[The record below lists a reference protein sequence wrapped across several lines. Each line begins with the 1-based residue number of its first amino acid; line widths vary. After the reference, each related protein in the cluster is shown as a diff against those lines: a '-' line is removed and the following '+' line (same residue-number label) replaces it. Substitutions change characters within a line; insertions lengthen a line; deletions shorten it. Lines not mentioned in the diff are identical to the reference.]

1 VSAKGVMLITGAS
14 RGIGAATARAA
25 VAAGWDVAV
34 NYRSERERAEQLAS
48 SLADEFGRRV
58 MAVDADVSLEE
69 EVLAMFDAVES
80 ALGPVCCL
88 VNNAGIAPGYGPFA
102 DLQLDDI
109 ERVWAVNLTGAFL
122 CAREAVRRMSSSRG
136 GAGGSIVNVS
146 SKAAVIGGPGEWI
159 HYAASKAGLETLTA
173 GLSKEVAREGIR
185 VNNVRPGLITG
196 DFGPWAPSGRME
208 RMQDGVPMGRAGEP
222 DEIANAIVW
231 LASDEAS
238 YVTGA
243 TIDVTGGR

>member
-1 VSAKGVMLITGAS
+1 MLITGAS

-25 VAAGWDVAV
+25 AAGGWDVAV
-34 NYRSERERAEQLAS
+34 NFRSERERAEVLAAELKAES
-48 SLADEFGRRV
+48 GRRAF
-58 MAVDADVSLEE
+58 AVPGDVAVESD
-69 EVLAMFDAVES
+69 VIAMFDTVQAE
-80 ALGPVCCL
+80 LGPVRCL

-102 DLQLDDI
+102 ELDVADI

-122 CAREAVRRMSSSRG
+122 CAREAVRRMAVSRG

-159 HYAASKAGLETLTA
+159 HYAASKGGLETLTA
-173 GLSKEVAREGIR
+173 GLSKEVAADGIR
-185 VNNVRPGLITG
+185 VNTVRPGLIAG
-196 DFGPWAPSGRME
+196 DFGPWGPSGRVE
-208 RMQDGVPMGRAGEP
+208 RMAPGVPMQRPGDP
-222 DEIANAIVW
+222 SEIAAAIVW
-231 LASDEAS
+231 LASEAAS

>member
-1 VSAKGVMLITGAS
+1 MLITGAS

-25 VAAGWDVAV
+25 AAAGWDVAV
-34 NYRSERERAEQLAS
+34 NFRSERERAEQLAGS
-48 SLADEFGRRV
+48 ITADSGRR
-58 MAVDADVSLEE
+58 AVAVGADVSLED

-80 ALGPVCCL
+80 SLGPVACL

-102 DLQLDDI
+102 DLELADI
-109 ERVWAVNLTGAFL
+109 ETVWAVNMTCAFL
-122 CAREAVRRMSSSRG
+122 CAREAVRRMSRSRG
-136 GAGGSIVNVS
+136 GLGGSIVNVS

-159 HYAASKAGLETLTA
+159 HYAASKGGLETLTA

-185 VNNVRPGLITG
+185 VNNVRPGLIAG
-196 DFGPWAPSGRME
+196 DFGPWGPAGRVE
-208 RMQDGVPMGRAGEP
+208 RMQDGVPMGRAGTV
-222 DEIANAIVW
+222 DEIAKAIVW

>member
-1 VSAKGVMLITGAS
+1 MLITGAS

-25 VAAGWDVAV
+25 AAAGWDVAV
-34 NYRSERERAEQLAS
+34 NFRSERERAEQLAGS
-48 SLADEFGRRV
+48 VTGDSGRR
-58 MAVDADVSLEE
+58 AVAVGADVSLED

-80 ALGPVCCL
+80 SLGPVACL

-102 DLQLDDI
+102 DLELADI
-109 ERVWAVNLTGAFL
+109 ETVWAVNLTGAFL
-122 CAREAVRRMSSSRG
+122 CAREAVRRMSRSRG
-136 GAGGSIVNVS
+136 GLGGSIVNVS

-159 HYAASKAGLETLTA
+159 HYAASKGGLETLTA
-173 GLSKEVAREGIR
+173 GLSKQVAREGIR
-185 VNNVRPGLITG
+185 VNNVRPGLIAG
-196 DFGPWAPSGRME
+196 DFGPWGPAGRVE
-208 RMQDGVPMGRAGEP
+208 RMQDGVPMGRAGAV
-222 DEIANAIVW
+222 DEIAKAIVW

>member
-1 VSAKGVMLITGAS
+1 MLITGAS

-25 VAAGWDVAV
+25 AAAGWDVAV
-34 NYRSERERAEQLAS
+34 NFRSERERAEQLAGS
-48 SLADEFGRRV
+48 ITADSGRR
-58 MAVDADVSLEE
+58 AVAVGADVSLED

-80 ALGPVCCL
+80 SLGPVACL

-102 DLQLDDI
+102 DLELADI
-109 ERVWAVNLTGAFL
+109 ETVWAVNLTGAFL
-122 CAREAVRRMSSSRG
+122 CAREAVRRMSRSRG
-136 GAGGSIVNVS
+136 GLGGSIVNVS

-159 HYAASKAGLETLTA
+159 HYAASKGGLETLTA

-185 VNNVRPGLITG
+185 VNNVRPGLIAG
-196 DFGPWAPSGRME
+196 DFGPWGPAGRVE
-208 RMQDGVPMGRAGEP
+208 RMQDGVPMGRAGTV
-222 DEIANAIVW
+222 DEIAKAIVW

>member
-1 VSAKGVMLITGAS
+1 MLITGAS

-34 NYRSERERAEQLAS
+34 NYRSERDRAEALAHE
-48 SLADEFGRRV
+48 LAAGSGRRV
-58 MAVDADVSLEE
+58 FAVGCDVSLED
-69 EVLAMFDAVES
+69 EVLSMFDAVQS
-80 ALGPVCCL
+80 SLGPVGCL

-102 DLQLDDI
+102 DLELADI
-109 ERVWAVNLTGAFL
+109 EGVWAVNLTGAFL
-122 CAREAVRRMSSSRG
+122 CAREAVRRMSRSRG
-136 GAGGSIVNVS
+136 GDGGSIVNVS

-159 HYAASKAGLETLTA
+159 HYAASKAGLEALTA

-185 VNNVRPGLITG
+185 VNNVRPGLIAG
-196 DFGPWAPSGRME
+196 DFGPWAPAGRVE
-208 RMQDGVPMGRAGEP
+208 RMQDGVPMGRAGTT
-222 DEIANAIVW
+222 DEISAAVVW

-238 YVTGA
+238 YVTGS

>member
-1 VSAKGVMLITGAS
+1 MGVMLITGAS

-34 NYRSERERAEQLAS
+34 NYRSGRDRAEELTNELAGR
-48 SLADEFGRRV
+48 AGRRV
-58 MAVDADVSLEE
+58 LAFGGDVSVED
-69 EVLAMFDAVES
+69 EVLAMFDAVQS
-80 ALGPVCCL
+80 SLGPIACL
-88 VNNAGIAPGYGPFA
+88 VNNAGIAPGYGAFA
-102 DLQLDDI
+102 DLELADI
-109 ERVWAVNLTGAFL
+109 ESVWAVNLTGAFL
-122 CAREAVRRMSSSRG
+122 CAREAVRRMSLSRG
-136 GAGGSIVNVS
+136 GDGGSIVNVS

-159 HYAASKAGLETLTA
+159 HYAASKGGLETLTA

-185 VNNVRPGLITG
+185 VNNVRPGLIAG
-196 DFGPWAPSGRME
+196 DFGPWGPTGRVE
-208 RMQDGVPMGRAGEP
+208 RMKDAVPMGRAGTT
-222 DEIANAIVW
+222 DEIAAAIVW

>member
-1 VSAKGVMLITGAS
+1 MTAMGVMLITGAS
-14 RGIGAATARAA
+14 RGIGAATAQAA
-25 VAAGWDVAV
+25 TAAGWDVAV
-34 NYRSERERAEQLAS
+34 NYHTERERAEELVRTVSAS
-48 SLADEFGRRV
+48 GSRV
-58 MAVDADVSLEE
+58 VAVPGDVSCED
-69 EVLAMFDAVES
+69 EVVAMFDVAES
-80 ALGPVCCL
+80 ALGRVSCL
-88 VNNAGIAPGYGPFA
+88 VNNAGIAPGYGSFA
-102 DLQLDDI
+102 DLELADI

-122 CAREAVRRMSSSRG
+122 CAREAVRRMSLSRG
-136 GAGGSIVNVS
+136 GTGGSIVNVS

-159 HYAASKAGLETLTA
+159 HYAASKGGLETLTA

-185 VNNVRPGLITG
+185 VNNVRPGLIAG
-196 DFGPWAPSGRME
+196 DFGPWGPAGRVE
-208 RMQDGVPMGRAGEP
+208 RMQDIVPMGRAGTF